1 VATTGLGWRPS
12 TPIHLASPEEITD
25 LAYWRM
31 CLLSRLGQIDE
42 AYREFVRRLDYGY
55 WWGELNLADPDL
67 ENVRSHPEWQRLEQ
81 LSLDR
86 AREARSVSRPPI
98 DLRPRGAERATLIL
112 LYGAGSHPRFMIE
125 RCASGLDNG
134 CRLLALLWH

>member
-42 AYREFVRRLDYGY
+42 AYREFVRRLDDGY

-81 LSLDR
+81 F
-86 AREARSVSRPPI
+86 EPRPC
-98 DLRPRGAERATLIL
+98 
-112 LYGAGSHPRFMIE
+112 AGGEKCFSTP
-125 RCASGLDNG
+125 D
-134 CRLLALLWH
+134 